1 MSDPWAVLWDAPVL
15 RGLDEAARRT
25 LAAAARVRSLGV
37 GDVVFGEQD
46 PADAF
51 YVVLEGAVELRAQRR
66 GDEGRSRLRTAGPG
80 DTFGEEALGG
90 DGETGRR
97 GQAVVQVPAR
107 VAELPAA
114 LVLRGAGRSG
124 GAALAERELRRLRR
138 RATADLLRT
147 MAATRA
153 LDEAELDRVLDGVQ
167 ARAVPRGTVIYATGD
182 PPDGLWLVVD
192 GLVQLQTEDDERIHV
207 RAYLTRGDGFGDEE
221 ALAGQPRAC
230 AAVAMGETRLLL
242 VPAGLLRSLVDRNA
256 RLLEGIRRIAADR
269 RAVQAQVV
277 GAAAARSTQ
286 HVFKDLYRMQMA
298 RSLLVIDQDTCVR
311 CGHCAWTCESL
322 HGTSRLVRR
331 GDKILTTVGGVASG
345 TKSST
350 GPLRSLMLPNSC
362 QHCKNPVCMID
373 CPTGAIG
380 RDPEGE
386 VFIRDALCTGC
397 GNCAKACPWEN
408 IRMAPRPGGTRA
420 RRADEVVGHGAPGP
434 SPVAAL
440 SAELATKCDLCR
452 DYEAPGCV
460 QACPTG
466 SILRLDPARDV
477 AEVAAVLGPAGE
489 GGGAKVRSDAGWL
502 HGVVRG
508 FGIAAGLG
516 LGITA
521 ARLQGAGTWVP
532 AAGPGL
538 VAGVVAAAGMVGL
551 ASYAAPKRIAGLWMR
566 RRKRTSAARQL
577 AEAAEATGAAGRG
590 SAASPRSGARRS
602 RREAAPRSKVRPWLS
617 LHVVLGMLTIAAV
630 LGHAGLRVPANPA
643 GSLVLAFWLVSILG
657 VVGALCYRAIPRRLS
672 ALERRGDLPEDLAG
686 ERRALLDRLFRQAS
700 GRDELVKAIAS
711 RVLVPYARAVLGPL
725 SLLVSG
731 RRLAEEEARLGA
743 RIDVMRQG
751 RGQERLSGLP
761 ELVRTAVELRALPVR
776 RVLHALLR
784 AWLPLHIVVSAVALA
799 LLGLHVAVML
809 GGP

>member
-1 MSDPWAVLWDAPVL
+1 MNDPWARLWDAPVL
-15 RGLDEAARRT
+15 RGLDDAARRT
-25 LAAAARVRSLGV
+25 LAAAARVRTLGS
-37 GDVVFGEQD
+37 GDVVFGEHD

-66 GDEGRSRLRTAGPG
+66 GDEARSRLRTAGPG
-80 DTFGEEALGG
+80 DTFGEDALG
-90 DGETGRR
+90 DGGGRR
-97 GQAVVQVPAR
+97 GQAVAQGPTR

-124 GAALAERELRRLRR
+124 GAPLAERELRRLRR

-147 MAATRA
+147 MAATRS
-153 LDEAELDRVLDGVQ
+153 LDDAELDRVLDGVQ
-167 ARAVPRGTVIYATGD
+167 ARSVTRGTTIYATGD
-182 PPDGLWLVVD
+182 PSEGLWLVVD
-192 GLVQLQTEDDERIHV
+192 GLVQLQTEDDDRIHV

-221 ALAGQPRAC
+221 ALAGRPRAC

-242 VPAGLLRSLVDRNA
+242 VPAGLLRSLADRNA
-256 RLLEGIRRIAADR
+256 GLLDGIRRIAEDR
-269 RAVQAQVV
+269 RAAQAQVV

-311 CGHCAWTCESL
+311 CGHCAWTCEAL

-331 GDKILTTVGGVASG
+331 GDKILTTVGGGDITG
-345 TKSST
+345 TKSSSS
-350 GPLRSLMLPNSC
+350 GALRSLMLPNSC

-386 VFIRDALCTGC
+386 VFIRDSLCTGC

-420 RRADEVVGHGAPGP
+420 RRAGEL
-434 SPVAAL
+434 AL
-440 SAELATKCDLCR
+440 STELATKCDLCR
-452 DYEAPGCV
+452 AFEAPGCV

-477 AEVAAVLGPAGE
+477 AEVAAVLGPSGE
-489 GGGAKVRSDAGWL
+489 GAAATRRGGADWL
-502 HGVVRG
+502 HGMVRG
-508 FGIAAGLG
+508 LGIAAGLG
-516 LGITA
+516 LGITG
-521 ARLQGAGTWVP
+521 ARLQTVGTWRSGE
-532 AAGPGL
+532 GPGL
-538 VAGVVAAAGMVGL
+538 VAGVVAAVGMVGL
-551 ASYAAPKRIAGLWMR
+551 ASYAAPKRITGLWMR
-566 RRKRTSAARQL
+566 RRKAKSAARRL
-577 AEAAEATGAAGRG
+577 AESVEAEPMAPGAAGARMRVKQSRG
-590 SAASPRSGARRS
+590 RS
-602 RREAAPRSKVRPWLS
+602 RTDIAPRSKVRPWLS
-617 LHVVLGMLTIAAV
+617 VHMVLGMLTIAAV
-630 LGHAGLRVPANPA
+630 LGHAGLRVPASPA
-643 GSLVLAFWLVSILG
+643 GSLMLAFWLVSILG
-657 VVGALCYRAIPRRLS
+657 VAGAVAYRMIPRRLS
-672 ALERRGDLPEDLAG
+672 ALERRGALPEDLAG

-700 GRDELVKAIAS
+700 GRDELVKAIVS

-725 SLLVSG
+725 ALLLSS
-731 RRLAEEEARLGA
+731 RRLADEEARLHV
-743 RIDVMRQG
+743 RIDAMRQG
-751 RGQERLSGLP
+751 RGDARLSGLS

-784 AWLPLHIVVSAVALA
+784 GWLPLHIVVSAVALA

>member
-1 MSDPWAVLWDAPVL
+1 MTDPWALLWGTPVL

-25 LAAAARVRSLGV
+25 LAAAARVRTLAAGQL
-37 GDVVFGEQD
+37 VFVEHD
-46 PADAF
+46 PSDAF
-51 YVVLEGAVELRAQRR
+51 YVVISGAVELQAQRR
-66 GDEGRSRLRTAGPG
+66 GDEGRSLLRTAGPG
-80 DTFGEEALGG
+80 DTFGEEALGEG
-90 DGETGRR
+90 GGRR
-97 GQAVVQVPAR
+97 GQAVAQGPTQ

-124 GAALAERELRRLRR
+124 GAPLAERELRRLRR
-138 RATADLLRT
+138 QATADLLRT

-153 LDEAELDRVLDGVQ
+153 LDDAELDRVLDAVQ
-167 ARAVPRGTVIYATGD
+167 SRAVARGTAIYSTGD

-192 GLVQLQTEDDERIHV
+192 GLVQLQTEDDDRIHV

-221 ALAGQPRAC
+221 ALAGEPRRC

-242 VPAGLLRSLVDRNA
+242 LPAALLRSLVDRNPG
-256 RLLEGIRRIAADR
+256 LLGRIRRIAADR
-269 RAVQAQVV
+269 QAAQVQAV

-322 HGTSRLVRR
+322 YGTSRLVRR
-331 GDKILTTVGGVASG
+331 GDKILTALGAGGPGGGGGS
-345 TKSST
+345 
-350 GPLRSLMLPNSC
+350 LRSLMLPNSC

-408 IRMAPRPGGTRA
+408 IRMAPRPGGARA
-420 RRADEVVGHGAPGP
+420 GRADDPMT
-434 SPVAAL
+434 AL

-452 DYEAPGCV
+452 GYEAPGCV

-466 SILRLDPARDV
+466 SIVRLDPSRDV
-477 AEVAAVLGPAGE
+477 AEVAAVLGPASE
-489 GGGAKVRSDAGWL
+489 GPGAMPVRSGWV

-508 FGIAAGLG
+508 MGIALGLG

-521 ARLQGAGTWVP
+521 WRLQQAGAWTPGV
-532 AAGPGL
+532 GPGL
-538 VAGVVAAAGMVGL
+538 GAGVVAAVGMLGL
-551 ASYAAPKRIAGLWMR
+551 VSYAAPKRIAGLWMR
-566 RRKRTSAARQL
+566 RRRPRSAARRL
-577 AEAAEATGAAGRG
+577 AEAAEGSRG
-590 SAASPRSGARRS
+590 SS
-602 RREAAPRSKVRPWLS
+602 RQTSPRSKVRGWLS
-617 LHVVLGMLTIAAV
+617 LHLVLGTITMAAA
-630 LGHAGLRVPANPA
+630 LGHAGSRVPSNPA
-643 GSLVLAFWLVSILG
+643 GSLALAFWTVSVLG
-657 VVGALCYRAIPRRLS
+657 VVGALAYRMIPRRL
-672 ALERRGDLPEDLAG
+672 ARLERRGDLPEDLAA
-686 ERRALLDRLFRQAS
+686 ERRALLDRLFMQAS

-725 SLLVSG
+725 ALLVSG
-731 RRLAEEEARLGA
+731 RRLADEEARLHA
-743 RIDVMRQG
+743 KIDAMRQG
-751 RGQERLSGLP
+751 RGEGRLGGLDA
-761 ELVRTAVELRALPVR
+761 LVRTAVELRALPLR
-776 RVLHALLR
+776 RVLTAMLR
-784 AWLPLHIVVSAVALA
+784 GWLPLHIVVSAVCLA

>member
-1 MSDPWAVLWDAPVL
+1 MTDPWAVLWDTPVL
-15 RGLDEAARRT
+15 RGLDDAARRT
-25 LAAAARVRSLGV
+25 LAAAARVRSLGP
-37 GDVVFGEQD
+37 GDVAFTELD

-66 GDEGRSRLRTAGPG
+66 GDERRSVLRTAGPG
-80 DTFGEEALGG
+80 DTFGEEALG
-90 DGETGRR
+90 DGGGRR
-97 GQAVVQVPAR
+97 SQAVAQGPAR

-124 GAALAERELRRLRR
+124 SAPLYERELRRLRR
-138 RATADLLRT
+138 RASADLLRT
-147 MAATRA
+147 MAATRS
-153 LDEAELDRVLDGVQ
+153 LDDGELDRVLDGVQ
-167 ARAVPRGTVIYATGD
+167 ARAVPRGTTLYAAGD
-182 PPDGLWLVVD
+182 PADGLWLVVD
-192 GLVQLQTEDDERIHV
+192 GLVQLQTEQDERIHV

-242 VPAGLLRSLVDRNA
+242 VPAGLLRSLVDRNPG
-256 RLLEGIRRIAADR
+256 LLERIRRIAAER
-269 RAVQAQVV
+269 HAVQAPVV

-311 CGHCAWTCESL
+311 CGHCAWTCEAL

-331 GDKILTTVGGVASG
+331 GDKILTAVGGGAAAG
-345 TKSST
+345 AA
-350 GPLRSLMLPNSC
+350 PLRSLMLPNSC

-408 IRMAPRPGGTRA
+408 IRMAPRPGGTTA
-420 RRADEVVGHGAPGP
+420 RRAGAAKHD
-434 SPVAAL
+434 PVAAL

-452 DYEAPGCV
+452 GYEAPGCV

-466 SILRLDPARDV
+466 SIVRLDPARDV
-477 AEVAAVLGPAGE
+477 AEVAAVLGTGGE
-489 GGGAKVRSDAGWL
+489 GPRAATRRGLGWV

-508 FGIAAGLG
+508 LGIAAGLG

-521 ARLQGAGTWVP
+521 VRLQTAGAWTPGV
-532 AAGPGL
+532 GPGL
-538 VAGVVAAAGMVGL
+538 GAGIAAAAGMVGL
-551 ASYAAPKRIAGLWMR
+551 VSYAAPKRIVGLWMR
-566 RRKRTSAARQL
+566 KRRVRSAARRL
-577 AEAAEATGAAGRG
+577 AEAAEGTAAVQ
-590 SAASPRSGARRS
+590 SV
-602 RREAAPRSKVRPWLS
+602 PRSKVRPWLD
-617 LHVVLGMLTIAAV
+617 LHLVLGLLTMAAV
-630 LGHAGLRVPANPA
+630 LGHAGLRVPASPA
-643 GSLVLAFWLVSILG
+643 GSLVLAFWTVSILG
-657 VVGALCYRAIPRRLS
+657 VVGAVVYRAIPRRL
-672 ALERRGDLPEDLAG
+672 ARIERRGDLPEDLAG

-700 GRDELVKAIAS
+700 GRDELVKAIAA

-725 SLLVSG
+725 VLLLAG
-731 RRLAEEEARLGA
+731 RRLADEEARLHA
-743 RIDVMRQG
+743 RIDAMRQG
-751 RGQERLSGLP
+751 RGGERLAGLP
-761 ELVRTAVELRALPVR
+761 ELVRTAVELRALPLR
-776 RVLHALLR
+776 RGLHALLR
-784 AWLPLHIVVSAVALA
+784 GWLPLHIVVAAVALA

>member
-1 MSDPWAVLWDAPVL
+1 MTEPTTEPRTDPWAVLWAAPVL
-15 RGLDEAARRT
+15 RGLDDAARRT
-25 LAAAARVRSLGV
+25 LAAAARARSLAA
-37 GDVVFGEQD
+37 GDVVFTELD

-66 GDEGRSRLRTAGPG
+66 GDEGRSLLRTAGPG
-80 DTFGEEALGG
+80 DTFGEEALG
-90 DGETGRR
+90 DGEPGRR
-97 GQAVVQVPAR
+97 GQAVARQPSR

-124 GAALAERELRRLRR
+124 GAPLAERELRRLRR

-153 LDEAELDRVLDGVQ
+153 LDDAELDRVLDGVQ
-167 ARAVPRGTVIYATGD
+167 ARAVPRGTAIYAAGD
-182 PPDGLWLVVD
+182 PADGLWLVVD
-192 GLVQLQTEDDERIHV
+192 GLVQLQTEIDDRIHV
-207 RAYLTRGDGFGDEE
+207 RAYVTRGDGFGDEE

-242 VPAGLLRSLVDRNA
+242 VPAALLRSLVDRNPG
-256 RLLEGIRRIAADR
+256 LLDRIRRIAADR
-269 RAVQAQVV
+269 QAVQAQAV

-311 CGHCAWTCESL
+311 CGHCAWTCEAL

-331 GDKILTTVGGVASG
+331 GDKILTAVAADGSG
-345 TKSST
+345 ARTA
-350 GPLRSLMLPNSC
+350 LRSLMLPNSC

-408 IRMAPRPGGTRA
+408 IRMAPRPGGARA
-420 RRADEVVGHGAPGP
+420 GKPGAAVLAGP
-434 SPVAAL
+434 TGSSPTAAL

-452 DYEAPGCV
+452 GYEAPGCV

-477 AEVAAVLGPAGE
+477 AEVAAVLGPAGQ
-489 GGGAKVRSDAGWL
+489 GPRAARHGAGWL
-502 HGVVRG
+502 HAAVRG
-508 FGIAAGLG
+508 LGIAAGLG

-521 ARLQGAGTWVP
+521 ARLQAVGAWTPGV
-532 AAGPGL
+532 GPGL
-538 VAGVVAAAGMVGL
+538 VAGVVAAVGMVGL
-551 ASYAAPKRIAGLWMR
+551 VSYAAPKRITGLWMR
-566 RRKRTSAARQL
+566 RRRGKSAARRL
-577 AEAAEATGAAGRG
+577 ADAAEGRTR
-590 SAASPRSGARRS
+590 P
-602 RREAAPRSKVRPWLS
+602 EAAPRSKLRPWLS
-617 LHVVLGMLTIAAV
+617 LHMVLGMLTMAAV
-630 LGHAGLRVPANPA
+630 LGHAGLRAPQGPA

-657 VVGALCYRAIPRRLS
+657 VIGALFYRAIPGRLS
-672 ALERRGDLPEDLAG
+672 RLERRGDLPEDLAG

-700 GRDELVKAIAS
+700 GRDELVKAIAA
-711 RVLVPYARAVLGPL
+711 RVLVPYARAVLGPPV
-725 SLLVSG
+725 LLLSG
-731 RRLAEEEARLGA
+731 RRLADEEARLHA
-743 RIDVMRQG
+743 RIDAMRQG
-751 RGQERLSGLP
+751 RGQERLSGLA

-784 AWLPLHIVVSAVALA
+784 GWLPLHIVVSAAALA